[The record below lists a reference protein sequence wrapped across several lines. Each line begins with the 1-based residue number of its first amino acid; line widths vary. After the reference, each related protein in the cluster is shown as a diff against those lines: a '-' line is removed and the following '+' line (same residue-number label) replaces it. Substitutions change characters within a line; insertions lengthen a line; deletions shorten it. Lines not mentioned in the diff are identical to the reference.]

1 MPRASPILIYPII
14 PDAPSVTK
22 YTRNRNVIFAHPRPY
37 KETHI
42 NYGIFRDIIHSSYMW
57 QGAFTSLMTD
67 HLCLL
72 LRAGDLGWLD
82 KDPAKNRKVP
92 AAVVRAAFLLAVG
105 QVSDL
110 VSSERGI
117 HLILRTA

>member
-1 MPRASPILIYPII
+1 MGTCAFSAQPYLVAVSNVETLSVPIL
-14 PDAPSVTK
+14 DGVARLGEGNPSQWK
-22 YTRNRNVIFAHPRPY
+22 
-37 KETHI
+37 
-42 NYGIFRDIIHSSYMW
+42 GLS
-57 QGAFTSLMTD
+57 FTPSR
-67 HLCLL
+67 CLWTTPFGVSGYSRCVHFE

-82 KDPAKNRKVP
+82 RDPAKNRKVP
-92 AAVVRAAFLLAVG
+92 AAVVRAAFFLAVG

>member
-1 MPRASPILIYPII
+1 M
-14 PDAPSVTK
+14 
-22 YTRNRNVIFAHPRPY
+22 
-37 KETHI
+37 
-42 NYGIFRDIIHSSYMW
+42 
-57 QGAFTSLMTD
+57 TS
-67 HLCLL
+67 HLCIL

>member
-1 MPRASPILIYPII
+1 MPMQP
-14 PDAPSVTK
+14 
-22 YTRNRNVIFAHPRPY
+22 
-37 KETHI
+37 
-42 NYGIFRDIIHSSYMW
+42 
-57 QGAFTSLMTD
+57 
-67 HLCLL
+67 
-72 LRAGDLGWLD
+72 RAGDLGWLD

>member
-1 MPRASPILIYPII
+1 MPE
-14 PDAPSVTK
+14 
-22 YTRNRNVIFAHPRPY
+22 NRMPMQP
-37 KETHI
+37 
-42 NYGIFRDIIHSSYMW
+42 
-57 QGAFTSLMTD
+57 
-67 HLCLL
+67 
-72 LRAGDLGWLD
+72 RAGDLGWLD

>member
-1 MPRASPILIYPII
+1 MEFLAILCIPPICGKVYLQ
-14 PDAPSVTK
+14 S
-22 YTRNRNVIFAHPRPY
+22 R
-37 KETHI
+37 
-42 NYGIFRDIIHSSYMW
+42 
-57 QGAFTSLMTD
+57 MTY